1 LDPNVLISAAISAHG
16 APRALLVYWY
26 LGRFQM
32 LVSYELLYELEAVL
46 LRPKFRRKLTV
57 SDVLRYVRWLRESAM
72 FVNDAPPLEEWLLA
86 QFSDPDD
93 AYLMALAREYRADYL
108 VTGDRGLL
116 GVSDLFASSTLDLPG
131 LAVLT
136 PRDFLQHIEQD
147 EP

>member
-1 LDPNVLISAAISAHG
+1 LDPNVLISAAISAGG

-46 LRPKFRRKLTV
+46 LRPKFRSKLTV
-57 SDVLRYVRWLRESAM
+57 SDVLTYVRWLREGAM

-86 QFSDPDD
+86 RFSDPDD
-93 AYLMALAREYRADYL
+93 AYLMGLAREYRADYL

-116 GVSDLFASSTLDLPG
+116 SMSDLFASDTLDLPG

>member
-1 LDPNVLISAAISAHG
+1 LDPNVLISAAISAGG
-16 APRALLVYWY
+16 APRALLDYWY

-46 LRPKFRRKLTV
+46 LRPKFRSKLTV
-57 SDVLRYVRWLRESAM
+57 SDVLTYVRWLREGAM

-86 QFSDPDD
+86 RFSDPDD
-93 AYLMALAREYRADYL
+93 AYLMALARQYRADYL
-108 VTGDRGLL
+108 VTGDRDLL
-116 GVSDLFASSTLDLPG
+116 SMSDLFASGTLDLPG

-147 EP
+147 ES